1 MLSGLIS
8 CSCPK
13 YACKIHFYIFKINL
27 NGFSVESN
35 GHWSVNW
42 ELHILV
48 SLVLGNKKMYTTKME
63 EKQSLYHSVVEEKIQ
78 CYFKKKYKLSI
89 GI

>member
-35 GHWSVNW
+35 GH
-42 ELHILV
+42 
-48 SLVLGNKKMYTTKME
+48 
-63 EKQSLYHSVVEEKIQ
+63 
-78 CYFKKKYKLSI
+78 
-89 GI
+89 